1 MWGWGSML
9 RNIICVCVYLC
20 VINEC
25 SGPFIMGSLWRTNT
39 IYMKRCVLFSCV
51 GVNTIWEMSL
61 GVKMQGQ
68 MWKCRDSKFY
78 DVQLC
83 GWVSCPSIPL
93 CVLEMFGNP
102 TMVSN
107 SKESSCYV
115 LIFHVPVFNRLL
127 LATPCVMLSFHKT
140 NNNTANYSVISNSHL
155 LLEALKKCLGT
166 SQRSSG

>member
-1 MWGWGSML
+1 MRESML

-25 SGPFIMGSLWRTNT
+25 SGPFIMGVSEGQILFIWKGV
-39 IYMKRCVLFSCV
+39 YFLAVLEWIQS
-51 GVNTIWEMSL
+51 GKWAW
-61 GVKMQGQ
+61 VKIQGQ
-68 MWKCRDSKFY
+68 MWKYRDSKFY

-102 TMVSN
+102 AMVSN

-115 LIFHVPVFNRLL
+115 LIFHVPVFNVYLFL
-127 LATPCVMLSFHKT
+127 PCVMLSFHRPIT
-140 NNNTANYSVISNSHL
+140 TRQTIRLFQTLTYYWRL
-155 LLEALKKCLGT
+155 
-166 SQRSSG
+166 